1 MDEVKYGV
9 IHEVGEY
16 QEVQPL
22 SEQDNKFVNEQD
34 KKENNDSK

>member
-9 IHEVGEY
+9 IYEVGEY

-22 SEQDNKFVNEQD
+22 SEEDNKFVNEQD
-34 KKENNDSK
+34 KKDNSK

>member
-1 MDEVKYGV
+1 MDEVKYGI

-16 QEVQPL
+16 QGVQPL